1 MKRMG
6 MTAAAVALLFAFLLF
21 CVGALVRYARPMND
35 ASYDLSLA
43 WAGEAMPSDWV
54 YDQKGWRVFTMEG
67 GERREL
73 TANGFGG
80 FYGDVEPDETFYYA
94 RDAYRGS
101 GRAHFA
107 DRRLRPRHRRLS
119 GRGMPLF
126 RRGHGRGHRRSGTRG
141 VGLDAQR
148 ARAGDAAR
156 RLSGKGTDHR
166 PKRRG
171 GGDRRRRR
179 AVHGVSLRGAARL
192 RLFLRKRADFR
203 KLLRRRAHDAAVRRG
218 GAACWRPLPW
228 ARGAAGG
235 TGRRFARRCF
245 CFCGWRA
252 CGRARPFSA
261 STIPRRATTRP
272 ICAAAFP

>member
-94 RDAYRGS
+94 RARLPRQWTRPLCRSTPTTAPSPSIWTGNAS
-101 GRAHFA
+101 ISTWPRTRASAKWNSRSWAGRA
-107 DRRLRPRHRRLS
+107 
-119 GRGMPLF
+119 
-126 RRGHGRGHRRSGTRG
+126 
-141 VGLDAQR
+141 
-148 ARAGDAAR
+148 
-156 RLSGKGTDHR
+156 
-166 PKRRG
+166 
-171 GGDRRRRR
+171 
-179 AVHGVSLRGAARL
+179 
-192 RLFLRKRADFR
+192 
-203 KLLRRRAHDAAVRRG
+203 
-218 GAACWRPLPW
+218 
-228 ARGAAGG
+228 
-235 TGRRFARRCF
+235 
-245 CFCGWRA
+245 
-252 CGRARPFSA
+252 ARP
-261 STIPRRATTRP
+261 
-272 ICAAAFP
+272 CW